1 MERLDLRLVE
11 YFVAVAEELHF
22 GRAADRLH
30 ISQPSLS
37 HQIRRLEENL
47 GVKLL
52 QRTSRRVELT
62 FAGEALLRDGPSIL
76 RQAHRAI
83 LAARAAGREQLTVG
97 FGGSAASGLLPEV
110 LRVFSERYPSVEI
123 TLRELRLDGAKD
135 ILDGEV
141 DVAFTRLE
149 PGEVD
154 VTVEVLSREP
164 RVVALP
170 VNHPLAGRDSLA
182 FEDLR
187 DEGFITNPVVQ
198 RAGPPVTWLAEQ
210 HRHGLPGRVAAAA
223 ASLQETLT
231 LVATGRG
238 VCLLP
243 CSVAKIHPRSDI
255 RYVEVPD
262 ADPAVVSLAWDPHSG
277 QPVVDAF
284 VRTVRQVASVRHP
297 EA

>member
-30 ISQPSLS
+30 IAQPSLS
-37 HQIRRLEENL
+37 HQIRRLEEHL

-62 FAGEALLRDGPSIL
+62 SAGETLLRDGRPIL
-76 RQAHRAI
+76 SQAQRAI
-83 LAARAAGREQLTVG
+83 QAARAAGREQLTVG
-97 FGGSAASGLLPEV
+97 FGGSAASGLLPTV
-110 LRVFSERYPSVEI
+110 LRVFSERHPSVQV
-123 TLRELRLDGAKD
+123 TLRELRLDGAAD

-141 DVAFTRLE
+141 DIAFTRLE
-149 PGEVD
+149 PGEVE
-154 VTVEVLSREP
+154 VAVEVLSREP

-170 VNHPLAGRDSLA
+170 VNHPLAGHDSLA

-187 DEGFITNPVVQ
+187 DESFITNPVVQ

-210 HRHGLPGRVAAAA
+210 QRHGLPGRVAAEA

-243 CSVAKIHPRSDI
+243 GSVARIHPRSDI

-262 ADPAVVSLAWDPHSG
+262 ADPAVMSLAWHRHNG
-277 QPVVDAF
+277 RPVVDAF
-284 VRTVRQVASVRHP
+284 IRTVRQVAAAQYP